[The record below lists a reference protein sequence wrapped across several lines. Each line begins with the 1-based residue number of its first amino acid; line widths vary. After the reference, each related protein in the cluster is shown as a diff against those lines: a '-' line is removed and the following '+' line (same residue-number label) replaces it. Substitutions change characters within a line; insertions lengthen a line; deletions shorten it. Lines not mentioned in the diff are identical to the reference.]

1 MMRLAGSRQVV
12 GDAIDTFRTLGK
24 RTVLA
29 LLGIV
34 IGSASIVAI
43 LNIGFNAGQEATRI
57 FHDMGVDTLVA
68 SLNNDRGVEDSLLST
83 EIEKIRSLNLPGL
96 VISPVAQVSV
106 KLTFNHHPVDA
117 RAVGVEPAVTSILKL
132 PIRRGRFLH
141 ALDTAEN
148 VVVLGHAVATSLGD
162 RGIAVEPGE
171 WVRIN
176 TYLFRVAGVLQPAEA
191 SMISPVLTD
200 HSVFMPFAA
209 LARVAQSSNVS
220 TVLARVLPPLDSS
233 EGASRV
239 FEGLSHAFKTR
250 RVEMTV
256 PQQMIDA
263 MARQNKTFEY
273 LLLALGVI
281 TLVGAGVAVMNVMY
295 MNVCERRNEIGLRMA
310 IGARGQDIRNLFL
323 IEALALSAM
332 GALSGACVGIVL
344 AWLYAVI
351 SQWTF
356 ELSMVSIPLG
366 VGSTLLVGVLS
377 GLKPALAASRLT
389 PVEALRVY

>member
-1 MMRLAGSRQVV
+1 MRLAGSRQVV

-83 EIEKIRSLNLPGL
+83 EVEKIRSLNLPGL

-117 RAVGVEPAVTSILKL
+117 RAVGVEPAITSILKF

-141 ALDTAEN
+141 ALDTVEN

-176 TYLFRVAGVLQPAEA
+176 TYLFRVAGVLQRAEA
-191 SMISPVLTD
+191 SMVSPVLTD

-233 EGASRV
+233 EGASRL

-332 GALSGACVGIVL
+332 GALSGACLGIVL

>member
-1 MMRLAGSRQVV
+1 MRLAGSRQVV

-83 EIEKIRSLNLPGL
+83 EVEKIRSLNLPGL

-332 GALSGACVGIVL
+332 GALSGAGLGIVL

>member
-1 MMRLAGSRQVV
+1 MRLAGSRQVV
-12 GDAIDTFRTLGK
+12 GDAIDTFRTMGK

-68 SLNNDRGVEDSLLST
+68 SLNNDRGVDDSLLST
-83 EIEKIRSLNLPGL
+83 EVEKIRSLNLPGL

-106 KLTFNHHPVDA
+106 KLTFNLHPVDA

-332 GALSGACVGIVL
+332 GALSGACLGIVL

>member
-1 MMRLAGSRQVV
+1 MRLAGSRQVV

-83 EIEKIRSLNLPGL
+83 EVEKIRSLNLPGL

-106 KLTFNHHPVDA
+106 KLTFNLHPVDA

>member
-1 MMRLAGSRQVV
+1 MRLAGSRQVV

-68 SLNNDRGVEDSLLST
+68 SLNNDRGVDDSLLST
-83 EIEKIRSLNLPGL
+83 EVEKIRSLNLPGL

-132 PIRRGRFLH
+132 PLRRGRFLH

-233 EGASRV
+233 EGASRL

>member
-1 MMRLAGSRQVV
+1 MRLAGSRQVV

-83 EIEKIRSLNLPGL
+83 EVEKIRSLNLPGL

>member
-1 MMRLAGSRQVV
+1 MRLAGSRQVV

-83 EIEKIRSLNLPGL
+83 EVEKIRSLNLPGL

-281 TLVGAGVAVMNVMY
+281 TLVGAGVAVMNVM
-295 MNVCERRNEIGLRMA
+295 
-310 IGARGQDIRNLFL
+310 
-323 IEALALSAM
+323 
-332 GALSGACVGIVL
+332 
-344 AWLYAVI
+344 
-351 SQWTF
+351 
-356 ELSMVSIPLG
+356 
-366 VGSTLLVGVLS
+366 
-377 GLKPALAASRLT
+377 
-389 PVEALRVY
+389 

>member
-1 MMRLAGSRQVV
+1 MRLAGSRQVV

-83 EIEKIRSLNLPGL
+83 EVEKIRSLNLPGL

-162 RGIAVEPGE
+162 RGIAVEPGK

-176 TYLFRVAGVLQPAEA
+176 TYLFRVAGVLQPAKA

-377 GLKPALAASRLT
+377 GLKPALTASRLT

>member
-1 MMRLAGSRQVV
+1 MRLAGSRQVV

-83 EIEKIRSLNLPGL
+83 EVEKIRSLNLPGL

-148 VVVLGHAVATSLGD
+148 VVVLGHAVATSVGD

>member
-1 MMRLAGSRQVV
+1 MRLAGSRQVV

-83 EIEKIRSLNLPGL
+83 EVEKIRSLNLPGL

-310 IGARGQDIRNLFL
+310 IGARGQDIRILFL

-332 GALSGACVGIVL
+332 GALSGACLGIVL

>member
-1 MMRLAGSRQVV
+1 MRLAGSRQVV

-68 SLNNDRGVEDSLLST
+68 SLNNDRGVDDSLLST
-83 EIEKIRSLNLPGL
+83 EVEKIRSLNLPGL

-191 SMISPVLTD
+191 SMISPVMTD

>member
-1 MMRLAGSRQVV
+1 MRLAGSRQVV

-83 EIEKIRSLNLPGL
+83 EVEKIRSLNLPGL

-332 GALSGACVGIVL
+332 GALSGTCVGIVL
-344 AWLYAVI
+344 VWLYAVI

>member
-1 MMRLAGSRQVV
+1 MRLAGSRQVV

-83 EIEKIRSLNLPGL
+83 EVEKIRSLNLPGL

-323 IEALALSAM
+323 IETLALSAM

>member
-1 MMRLAGSRQVV
+1 MRLAGSRQVV

-68 SLNNDRGVEDSLLST
+68 SLNNDRGVDDSLLST
-83 EIEKIRSLNLPGL
+83 EVEKIRSLNLPGL

-209 LARVAQSSNVS
+209 LARVVQSSNVS

-332 GALSGACVGIVL
+332 GALSGACLGIVL

>member
-1 MMRLAGSRQVV
+1 MRLAGSRQVV

-34 IGSASIVAI
+34 IGSASIIAI

-68 SLNNDRGVEDSLLST
+68 SLNNDRGVDDSLLST
-83 EIEKIRSLNLPGL
+83 EVEKIRSLNLPGL

-332 GALSGACVGIVL
+332 GALSGACLGIVL

>member
-1 MMRLAGSRQVV
+1 MRLAGSRQVV

-83 EIEKIRSLNLPGL
+83 EVEKIRSLHLPGL

-106 KLTFNHHPVDA
+106 KLTFNLHPVDA

-171 WVRIN
+171 WVRVN
-176 TYLFRVAGVLQPAEA
+176 TYLFRVAGVMQPAEA

>member
-1 MMRLAGSRQVV
+1 MRLAGSRQVV

-83 EIEKIRSLNLPGL
+83 EVEKIRSLNLPGL

-106 KLTFNHHPVDA
+106 KLTFNLHPVDA

-176 TYLFRVAGVLQPAEA
+176 TYLFRVAGVMQPAEA

-332 GALSGACVGIVL
+332 GALSGTCVGIVL

-377 GLKPALAASRLT
+377 GLKPALTASRLT

>member
-1 MMRLAGSRQVV
+1 MRLAGSRQVV

-43 LNIGFNAGQEATRI
+43 LNIGFNAGQEASRI

-83 EIEKIRSLNLPGL
+83 EVEKIRSLNLPGL

-332 GALSGACVGIVL
+332 GALSGACLGIVL

>member
-1 MMRLAGSRQVV
+1 MRLAGSRQVV

-68 SLNNDRGVEDSLLST
+68 SLNNDRGVDDSLLST
-83 EIEKIRSLNLPGL
+83 EVEKIRSLHLPGL

-176 TYLFRVAGVLQPAEA
+176 TYLFRVAGVMQPAEA

-344 AWLYAVI
+344 AWFYAVI

>member
-1 MMRLAGSRQVV
+1 MRLAGSRQVV

-83 EIEKIRSLNLPGL
+83 EVEKIRSLNLPGL

-162 RGIAVEPGE
+162 RVIAVEPGE

-332 GALSGACVGIVL
+332 GALSGACLGIVL

>member
-1 MMRLAGSRQVV
+1 MRLAGSRQVV

-83 EIEKIRSLNLPGL
+83 EVEKIRSLHLPGL

-176 TYLFRVAGVLQPAEA
+176 TYLFRVAGVMQPAEA

>member
-1 MMRLAGSRQVV
+1 MRLAGSRQVV

-68 SLNNDRGVEDSLLST
+68 SLNNDRGVDDSLLST
-83 EIEKIRSLNLPGL
+83 EVEKIRSLNLPGL

-162 RGIAVEPGE
+162 RVIAVEPGE

-332 GALSGACVGIVL
+332 GALSGACLGIVL

>member
-1 MMRLAGSRQVV
+1 MRLAGSRQVV

-83 EIEKIRSLNLPGL
+83 EVEKIRSLNLPGL

-106 KLTFNHHPVDA
+106 KLTFNLHPVDA

-332 GALSGACVGIVL
+332 GALSGACLGIVL

>member
-1 MMRLAGSRQVV
+1 MRLAGSRQVV

-43 LNIGFNAGQEATRI
+43 LNIGFNAGQEASRI

-83 EIEKIRSLNLPGL
+83 EVEKIRSLNLPGL

-323 IEALALSAM
+323 IETLALSAM

>member
-1 MMRLAGSRQVV
+1 MRLAGSRQVV

-83 EIEKIRSLNLPGL
+83 EVEKIRSLHLPGL

-106 KLTFNHHPVDA
+106 KLTFNLHPVDA

-176 TYLFRVAGVLQPAEA
+176 TYLFRVAGVMQPAEA

-263 MARQNKTFEY
+263 MARQNKMFEY

-344 AWLYAVI
+344 AWFYAVI

-377 GLKPALAASRLT
+377 GLKPALTASRLT

>member
-1 MMRLAGSRQVV
+1 MRLAGSRQVV

-83 EIEKIRSLNLPGL
+83 EVEKIRSLNLPGL

-148 VVVLGHAVATSLGD
+148 VVVLGHAVATSQGD

-323 IEALALSAM
+323 NEALALSAM

>member
-1 MMRLAGSRQVV
+1 MRLAGSRQVV

-68 SLNNDRGVEDSLLST
+68 SLNNDRGVDDSLLST
-83 EIEKIRSLNLPGL
+83 EVEKIRSLNLPGL

-220 TVLARVLPPLDSS
+220 TVLARVLLPLDSS

-332 GALSGACVGIVL
+332 GALSGACLGIVL

>member
-1 MMRLAGSRQVV
+1 MRLAGSRQVV
-12 GDAIDTFRTLGK
+12 GGAIDTFRTLGK

-68 SLNNDRGVEDSLLST
+68 SLNNDRGVDDSLLST
-83 EIEKIRSLNLPGL
+83 EVEKIRSLNLPGL

-176 TYLFRVAGVLQPAEA
+176 TYLFRVAGVMQPAEA

>member
-1 MMRLAGSRQVV
+1 MRLAGSRQVV

-83 EIEKIRSLNLPGL
+83 EVEKIRSLNLPGL

-332 GALSGACVGIVL
+332 GALSGACLGIVL

>member
-1 MMRLAGSRQVV
+1 MRLAGSRQVV

-43 LNIGFNAGQEATRI
+43 LNIGFNTGQEATRI

-68 SLNNDRGVEDSLLST
+68 SLNNDRGVDDSLLST
-83 EIEKIRSLNLPGL
+83 EVEKIRSLNLPGL

-332 GALSGACVGIVL
+332 GALSGACLGIVL

>member
-1 MMRLAGSRQVV
+1 MRLAGSRQVV

-332 GALSGACVGIVL
+332 GALSGACLGIVL

>member
-1 MMRLAGSRQVV
+1 MRLAGSRQVV

-68 SLNNDRGVEDSLLST
+68 SLNNDRGVDDSLLST
-83 EIEKIRSLNLPGL
+83 EVEKIRSLNLPGL

-239 FEGLSHAFKTR
+239 FEGLSHAFETR

-332 GALSGACVGIVL
+332 GALSGACLGIVL

>member
-1 MMRLAGSRQVV
+1 MRLAGSRQVV

-83 EIEKIRSLNLPGL
+83 EVEKIRSLNLPGL

-106 KLTFNHHPVDA
+106 KLTFNLHPVDA

-176 TYLFRVAGVLQPAEA
+176 TYLFRVAGVMQPAEA

-344 AWLYAVI
+344 AWFYAVI

-366 VGSTLLVGVLS
+366 GGSTLLVGVLS

>member
-1 MMRLAGSRQVV
+1 MRLAGSRQVV

-83 EIEKIRSLNLPGL
+83 EVEKVRSLNLPGL

-117 RAVGVEPAVTSILKL
+117 RAVGVEPAITSILKL

-191 SMISPVLTD
+191 SMVSPVLTD

-233 EGASRV
+233 EGASRL

-332 GALSGACVGIVL
+332 GALSGACLGIVL

>member
-1 MMRLAGSRQVV
+1 MRLAGSRQVV
-12 GDAIDTFRTLGK
+12 GGAIDTFRTLGK

-68 SLNNDRGVEDSLLST
+68 SLNNDRGVDDSLLST
-83 EIEKIRSLNLPGL
+83 EVEKIRSLNLPGL

>member
-1 MMRLAGSRQVV
+1 
-12 GDAIDTFRTLGK
+12 
-24 RTVLA
+24 
-29 LLGIV
+29 
-34 IGSASIVAI
+34 
-43 LNIGFNAGQEATRI
+43 
-57 FHDMGVDTLVA
+57 
-68 SLNNDRGVEDSLLST
+68 
-83 EIEKIRSLNLPGL
+83 
-96 VISPVAQVSV
+96 
-106 KLTFNHHPVDA
+106 
-117 RAVGVEPAVTSILKL
+117 
-132 PIRRGRFLH
+132 
-141 ALDTAEN
+141 
-148 VVVLGHAVATSLGD
+148 
-162 RGIAVEPGE
+162 
-171 WVRIN
+171 
-176 TYLFRVAGVLQPAEA
+176 
-191 SMISPVLTD
+191 MISPVLTD

-295 MNVCERRNEIGLRMA
+295 MNVCERRNDRGLRMA

-332 GALSGACVGIVL
+332 GALSGACLGIVL

>member
-1 MMRLAGSRQVV
+1 MRLAGSRQVV

-191 SMISPVLTD
+191 SMISPVMTD

>member
-1 MMRLAGSRQVV
+1 MRLAGSRQVV

-68 SLNNDRGVEDSLLST
+68 SLNNDRGVDDSLLST
-83 EIEKIRSLNLPGL
+83 EVEKIRSLNLPGL

-332 GALSGACVGIVL
+332 GALSGACLGIVL

>member
-1 MMRLAGSRQVV
+1 MRLAGSRQVV
-12 GDAIDTFRTLGK
+12 GDAIDTFRTMGK

-68 SLNNDRGVEDSLLST
+68 SLNNDRGVDDSLLST
-83 EIEKIRSLNLPGL
+83 EVEKIRSLNLPGL

-332 GALSGACVGIVL
+332 GALSGACLGIVL